1 MAEKIIGILLSIWI
15 YIAFGGLLI
24 ILLKDFPLMTLSQR
38 MGHADASITLK
49 HYGHFVKG
57 LEVDVNDYI
66 EKVS

>member
-1 MAEKIIGILLSIWI
+1 MSKYDKKAAELQRSV
-15 YIAFGGLLI
+15 
-24 ILLKDFPLMTLSQR
+24 KDDE
-38 MGHADASITLK
+38 GDASITLK